1 MEKDELYRMI
11 DEREG
16 FVSLAFPTLMRKVYL
31 WMAFALVITGIV
43 AFGVANTPSLAYTI
57 LGSKM
62 AFWGIIIAEFVLVW
76 YISARIGS
84 LSLSAATMLFVLYSA
99 LNGAVL
105 SIIFFAYST
114 TVITKVFLITAGTF
128 SIMAFIG
135 YQTKSDLT
143 SLGKMLFMALIGLI
157 IATGVNMFM
166 HSSTMDMLIS
176 YAGVIIF
183 VGLTAYDS
191 HTIKGMLAESA
202 DDGEDAQKLA
212 ILGSL
217 TLYLDFI
224 NLFLYLLRI
233 FGGRDND

>member
-1 MEKDELYRMI
+1 
-11 DEREG
+11 
-16 FVSLAFPTLMRKVYL
+16 
-31 WMAFALVITGIV
+31 
-43 AFGVANTPSLAYTI
+43 
-57 LGSKM
+57 
-62 AFWGIIIAEFVLVW
+62 
-76 YISARIGS
+76 
-84 LSLSAATMLFVLYSA
+84 
-99 LNGAVL
+99 
-105 SIIFFAYST
+105 
-114 TVITKVFLITAGTF
+114 
-128 SIMAFIG
+128 MAFIG

-157 IATGVNMFM
+157 VATGVNLFM
-166 HSSTMDMLIS
+166 HSSTMDMLIC

-191 HTIKGMLAESA
+191 HVIKGMLAECA

-233 FGGRDND
+233 FGGRSND

>member
-11 DEREG
+11 DEHEG

-43 AFGVANTPSLAYTI
+43 AFGVANTPSLAYMI
-57 LGSKM
+57 FGSKV
-62 AFWGIIIAEFVLVW
+62 AFWGIIIAEFALVW

-84 LSLSAATMLFVLYSA
+84 LSLSTATVLFVLYSA

-157 IATGVNMFM
+157 VATGVNLFM
-166 HSSTMDMLIS
+166 HSSTMDMLIC

-191 HTIKGMLAESA
+191 HVIKGMLAECA

-233 FGGRDND
+233 FGGRSND

>member
-1 MEKDELYRMI
+1 MI

-43 AFGVANTPSLAYTI
+43 AFGVANTPSLAYMI
-57 LGSKM
+57 LGSKV
-62 AFWGIIIAEFVLVW
+62 AFWGIIIAEFALVW

-84 LSLSAATMLFVLYSA
+84 LSLSTATVLFVLYSA

-157 IATGVNMFM
+157 VATGVNLFM
-166 HSSTMDMLIS
+166 HSSTMDMLIC

-191 HTIKGMLAESA
+191 HTIKGMLAECA

-233 FGGRDND
+233 FGGRSND

>member
-43 AFGVANTPSLAYTI
+43 AFGVANTPSLAYMI
-57 LGSKM
+57 LGSKV
-62 AFWGIIIAEFVLVW
+62 AFWGIIIAEFALVW

-84 LSLSAATMLFVLYSA
+84 LSLSTATVLFVLYSA

-105 SIIFFAYST
+105 SIIFFVYST

-157 IATGVNMFM
+157 VATGVNLFM
-166 HSSTMDMLIS
+166 HSSTMDMLIC

-191 HTIKGMLAESA
+191 HTIKGMLAECA

-233 FGGRDND
+233 FGGRSND

>member
-43 AFGVANTPSLAYTI
+43 AFGVANTPSLAYMI
-57 LGSKM
+57 LGSKV
-62 AFWGIIIAEFVLVW
+62 AFWGIIIAEFALVW

-84 LSLSAATMLFVLYSA
+84 LSLSTATVLFVLYSA

-157 IATGVNMFM
+157 VATGVNLFM
-166 HSSTMDMLIS
+166 HSSTMDMLIC

-191 HTIKGMLAESA
+191 HTIKGMLAECA

-233 FGGRDND
+233 FGGRSND

>member
-1 MEKDELYRMI
+1 MI

-43 AFGVANTPSLAYTI
+43 AFGVANTPSLAYMI
-57 LGSKM
+57 LGSKV
-62 AFWGIIIAEFVLVW
+62 AFWGIIIAEFALVW
-76 YISARIGS
+76 YISARISS
-84 LSLSAATMLFVLYSA
+84 LSLSTATMLFVLYSA

-157 IATGVNMFM
+157 VATGVNMVM
-166 HSSTMDMLIS
+166 HSSTLDMLIC

-191 HTIKGMLAESA
+191 HVIKGMLAECA
-202 DDGEDAQKLA
+202 DDGEEAQKLA

-233 FGGRDND
+233 FGGRSND

>member
-1 MEKDELYRMI
+1 MI

-43 AFGVANTPSLAYTI
+43 AFGVANTPSLAYMI
-57 LGSKM
+57 LGSKV
-62 AFWGIIIAEFVLVW
+62 AFWGIIIAEFALVW

-84 LSLSAATMLFVLYSA
+84 LSLSTATVLFVLYSA

-157 IATGVNMFM
+157 VATGVNLFM
-166 HSSTMDMLIS
+166 HSSTMDMLIC

-191 HTIKGMLAESA
+191 HVIKGMLAECA

-233 FGGRDND
+233 FGGRSND

>member
-43 AFGVANTPSLAYTI
+43 AFGVAHTPSLAYMI
-57 LGSKM
+57 FGSKV
-62 AFWGIIIAEFVLVW
+62 AFWGIIIAEFALVW
-76 YISARIGS
+76 YISARIGR
-84 LSLSAATMLFVLYSA
+84 LSLSTATVLFVLYSA

-157 IATGVNMFM
+157 VATGVNLFM
-166 HSSTMDMLIS
+166 HSSTMDMLIC

-191 HTIKGMLAESA
+191 HVIKGMLAECA

-233 FGGRDND
+233 FGGRSND

>member
-43 AFGVANTPSLAYTI
+43 AFGVANTPSLAYMI
-57 LGSKM
+57 FGSKV
-62 AFWGIIIAEFVLVW
+62 AFWGIIIAEFALVW

-84 LSLSAATMLFVLYSA
+84 LSLSTATVLFVLYSA

-157 IATGVNMFM
+157 VATGVNLFM
-166 HSSTMDMLIS
+166 HSSTMDMLIC

-191 HTIKGMLAESA
+191 HTIKGMLAECA

-233 FGGRDND
+233 FGGRSND

>member
-43 AFGVANTPSLAYTI
+43 AFGVANTPSLAYMI
-57 LGSKM
+57 LGSKV
-62 AFWGIIIAEFVLVW
+62 AFWGIIIAEFALVW
-76 YISARIGS
+76 YISARISS
-84 LSLSAATMLFVLYSA
+84 LSLSTATMLFVLYSA

-157 IATGVNMFM
+157 VATGVNMVM
-166 HSSTMDMLIS
+166 HSSTLDMLIC

-191 HTIKGMLAESA
+191 HVIKGMLAECA
-202 DDGEDAQKLA
+202 DDGEEAQKLA

-233 FGGRDND
+233 FGGRSND